1 MAMQLLKADGDFADR
16 MVALAGLPWSR
27 RAVEDAFVANG
38 WEVPEDEEEG
48 PDIGWWEI
56 QFLPGREEDVDEW
69 WLELGGPPGCV
80 DDGSPDAVCAHTG
93 CRAGSWVL
101 HPFAYF
107 ADPEDPAEWDN
118 ELGPWHS
125 RPDVRGEAMAA
136 DYDAEYLRVAALLR
150 ERLGEPEAAGPWP
163 YEDIDATRHVRW
175 ARGDAYVIL
184 LDGSDATSYGAY
196 RRAGVAV
203 RPRR

>member
-1 MAMQLLKADGDFADR
+1 MAMQLLAADGDFADR

-48 PDIGWWEI
+48 PDIGWWEV
-56 QFLPGREEDVDEW
+56 QFLPGREEGADDW
-69 WLELGGPPGCV
+69 WLELGDPPGCV

-93 CRAGSWVL
+93 CGAGSYVL

-107 ADPEDPAEWDN
+107 ADPEDPAAWDN
-118 ELGPWHS
+118 EFGPWHS
-125 RPDVRGEAMAA
+125 RPDVRGEATEA
-136 DYDAEYLRVAALLR
+136 DYDAEYLRMAALLR
-150 ERLGEPEAAGPWP
+150 DRLGEPEPAGPWP
-163 YEDIDATRHVRW
+163 YQDIDATRHVRW
-175 ARGDAYVIL
+175 SRGGAYVIL
-184 LDGSDATSYGAY
+184 LDGNDAMSYGAY

-203 RPRR
+203 RPKR